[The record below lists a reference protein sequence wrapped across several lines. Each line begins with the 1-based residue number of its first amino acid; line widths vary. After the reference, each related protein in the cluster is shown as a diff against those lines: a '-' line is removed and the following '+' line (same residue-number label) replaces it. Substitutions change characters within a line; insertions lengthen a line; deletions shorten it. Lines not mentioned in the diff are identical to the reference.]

1 MAAQAR
7 RKSAKFRIGQFG
19 GKFVGK
25 FGGNLAGVAML
36 LAGMVIGV
44 LATILWQGTQTADDG
59 VGAGIRRMIES
70 DHEPTSAGDEKNTDR
85 QQTQPAKPSTPFDFF
100 TVLPEIEVVAPATP
114 AAEVAAEVGAEVGAE
129 AAAEVAAET
138 RKKLDGGQ
146 SDARGAARDA
156 ATTDG
161 GSYMLQAASY
171 QQRAEA
177 DRLKATLALN
187 GMVSAI
193 QKVSIQGRGDF
204 YRVRLGPYSTHAA
217 MVQAEQQLSRAGIK
231 ALRLKVSRG

>member
-114 AAEVAAEVGAEVGAE
+114 AAEVAAEVGAEV
-129 AAAEVAAET
+129 AAEVAAET

-146 SDARGAARDA
+146 SDARGVARDA
-156 ATTDG
+156 PATDG

-187 GMVSAI
+187 GMLSVI

-204 YRVRLGPYSTHAA
+204 YRVRLGPYLTYAA

>member
-70 DHEPTSAGDEKNTDR
+70 DDEPTSAGDEKNTDR

-129 AAAEVAAET
+129 VAAET
-138 RKKLDGGQ
+138 RKKLDGGEP
-146 SDARGAARDA
+146 DARDA
-156 ATTDG
+156 AATDG

-187 GMVSAI
+187 GMLSVI

-204 YRVRLGPYSTHAA
+204 YRVRLGPYLTYAA